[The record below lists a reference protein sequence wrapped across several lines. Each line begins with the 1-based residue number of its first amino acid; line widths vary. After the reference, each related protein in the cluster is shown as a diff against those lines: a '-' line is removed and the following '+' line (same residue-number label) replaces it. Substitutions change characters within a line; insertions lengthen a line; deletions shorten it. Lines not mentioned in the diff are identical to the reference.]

1 LSSICRK
8 SDQQWPIIQELERDG
23 HNARDARKLLDT
35 RLRVREAQPDL
46 RDQLIKL
53 LEAEEPQAL
62 RGYGNGRT

>member
-1 LSSICRK
+1 MPNDAFTQPALAS
-8 SDQQWPIIQELERDG
+8 
-23 HNARDARKLLDT
+23 DARFRQ
-35 RLRVREAQPDL
+35 RLENALGKVAWEARCTTARTLDL